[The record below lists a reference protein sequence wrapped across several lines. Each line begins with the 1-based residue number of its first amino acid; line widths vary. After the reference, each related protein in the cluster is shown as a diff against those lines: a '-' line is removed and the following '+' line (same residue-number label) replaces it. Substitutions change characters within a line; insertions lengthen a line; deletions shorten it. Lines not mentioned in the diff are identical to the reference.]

1 MKTKLLL
8 ALCFISSISFAQTL
22 CSAGFAGGFP
32 CENVD
37 LLSSMNFMQLGG
49 NNNTEGN
56 DCWGWTDPLTNREY
70 AIMGC
75 SSHTSFVDITNPVA
89 PLYLGKV
96 VSNNN
101 INSIWRDV
109 KVYNNY
115 AFIVSEAAGHGM
127 QVFDLTRLRGI
138 TTPQIFL
145 PDAHYT
151 GFGNCHNI
159 AINEATGYAYCVG
172 TNTFSG
178 GAHVVNIQDPLHPV
192 LALGYADQGYT
203 HDAQIVNYA
212 GPDGQYTGKE
222 LFFGCNE
229 DRVVVVDVTDKNNP
243 ILISTFFY
251 SNIAY
256 THQGWLTVNQKY
268 FIIGDELDE
277 NNFGFNTRSV
287 VIDMSDLENPV
298 LKFDYFGTSTAI
310 DHNGYTKGNQFHL
323 ASYRAGYRIMD
334 ISNIDNEE
342 MTEVGYFDTFPTNNN
357 AQFDGAW
364 SVYPYFPSG
373 TVIISDINRGLFM
386 VRLQSSLANAYF
398 AKEKFVLSPNPA
410 ASSVNITSDFGINSI
425 EIFGVLGKRVF
436 STKHDAVT
444 AATLDVSQFQKGL
457 YFVKVN
463 NLKTQKLIVN

>member
-1 MKTKLLL
+1 
-8 ALCFISSISFAQTL
+8 
-22 CSAGFAGGFP
+22 
-32 CENVD
+32 
-37 LLSSMNFMQLGG
+37 
-49 NNNTEGN
+49 
-56 DCWGWTDPLTNREY
+56 
-70 AIMGC
+70 
-75 SSHTSFVDITNPVA
+75 
-89 PLYLGKV
+89 
-96 VSNNN
+96 
-101 INSIWRDV
+101 
-109 KVYNNY
+109 
-115 AFIVSEAAGHGM
+115 
-127 QVFDLTRLRGI
+127 
-138 TTPQIFL
+138 L

-386 VRLQSSLANAYF
+386 VRLHSSLANADF